1 MDKAYYQKKIIDLR
15 AKIAKVKEQKKK
27 DNEYY
32 SKHVKSASTPSLK
45 ASYRKKKIDA
55 KERNDRQIESYK
67 KDIERAKENMKRCK
81 K

>member
-1 MDKAYYQKKIIDLR
+1 MDKAYYRKKIIDIR

-45 ASYRKKKIDA
+45 ASYRKKKIDV
-55 KERNDRQIESYK
+55 KERHDRQIESYK